1 MNWSFAYVFTIFISL
16 LAGLSVYFQRK
27 EDGYLRLFPIF
38 LLITLLVEST
48 SMFGLVRRNAN
59 AAMYNFFS
67 VFEFS
72 FYFFIL
78 GEIIKNVRVKKIVRA
93 IIWLYGLLAIGNIIF
108 IQKIYGFPSLT
119 YMIGAFLIVVI
130 CIYYFFELF
139 QISHS
144 VTLVRQPAFW
154 ICSGL
159 LFFYCCSFPI
169 FASMNLTKT
178 LPLFIFRNFG
188 LIVNI
193 LNVLLYSSFT
203 IAFVCRLRTRK
214 SIL

>member
-1 MNWSFAYVFTIFISL
+1 
-16 LAGLSVYFQRK
+16 
-27 EDGYLRLFPIF
+27 
-38 LLITLLVEST
+38 LVK
-48 SMFGLVRRNAN
+48 RNAN

-93 IIWLYGLLAIGNIIF
+93 IIWLYGLLAIGNIVF

-178 LPLFIFRNFG
+178 LPPFIFRNFG

-214 SIL
+214 SIS